1 MDVNWGSPAT
11 LSRRKTLS
19 CCSANW
25 IGTCR
30 RNLHP
35 GSRKRVNCLR
45 SKSWCRP
52 FGVEGVCSGTYAFL
66 PAPVTKVGLSRRVVG
81 CFKLDLNRATPKS
94 LLLEL
99 LLLG

>member
-35 GSRKRVNCLR
+35 GSRKRVNGLR

-66 PAPVTKVGLSRRVVG
+66 PAPVAKVRLTEPFPEHRPTQDSTDNWNLALGRRA
-81 CFKLDLNRATPKS
+81 LH
-94 LLLEL
+94 
-99 LLLG
+99 